1 LIVLVVDYY
10 TGETWSWYSAV
21 RMTVDTIIFY
31 NNCRDY
37 IVACV
42 DDDDDDDDVA
52 TGGAEEVLMMM
63 MMMPLVGGKGF
74 AF

>member
-1 LIVLVVDYY
+1 
-10 TGETWSWYSAV
+10 
-21 RMTVDTIIFY
+21 MTVDTIIFY

-52 TGGAEEVLMMM
+52 TGGAFRAATSKYHGQHIEEFDRQSFEL
-63 MMMPLVGGKGF
+63 LFFKKGQ
-74 AF
+74 AII